1 MGLITRLS
9 ALSSEN
15 QSLDVINI
23 KRTSGVC
30 TVVTG
35 MQLSALHINRA
46 NTQIISYSSGDLS
59 KHKEE
64 LMPSGG
70 KKSLTEILE
79 YFPFRNFENN
89 TKHCQALD

>member
-1 MGLITRLS
+1 MGLTTRLS
-9 ALSSEN
+9 VLSSEN
-15 QSLDVINI
+15 QSLDVINT

-35 MQLSALHINRA
+35 MWQSALHVNRA

-59 KHKEE
+59 KHKGE
-64 LMPSGG
+64 LMRSGR
-70 KKSLTEILE
+70 KKSLRETSE

-89 TKHCQALD
+89 TKCCQALD